1 MMFESL
7 PSDVKTF
14 MDWGWGQIEPYYD
27 ELAARELNATTV
39 DQWLKDWTSLGELIN
54 ESYTLLFVATTVDTT
69 DEAATKRFHSYLG
82 DIMEKMEP
90 KEQVLREKIL
100 ASGLQPP
107 GFEIALRNIQ
117 TDVNLFREENVPLFT
132 EEQKLSNEHDRII
145 GAQTVIWEGK
155 ELTLAQ
161 LKPIMNA
168 AERPV
173 REQIWRLISERRLA
187 DRPALNK
194 LWGQFLELRLK
205 MTKNAGYENYR
216 DFRWQQFKRFDYT
229 PEDCLT
235 FHEAI
240 EKVVVPAATRVYER
254 QRRKLGVESVRP
266 WDLDRDDVHPSS
278 RPPLH
283 PYQTVEELESKAE
296 AIFRQVDPYLA
307 DYFTTMRREKL
318 LDLDNR
324 KGKAPGGYCTT
335 LNRSHRAFIFMNAVG
350 VHDDVQTL
358 LHEAGHAFHAFE
370 TVKLPYN
377 QQRDVP
383 IEMCEVASMSME
395 LLSAP
400 YLPASQGG
408 YYSAKDAARARIE
421 HLEQNI
427 LFWPYMS
434 VVDAFQHWVYSNPQ
448 DALDAANCDEQWGKL
463 WARFIPGADWSGL
476 EDARVTGWHRK
487 PHIFDVPFYYVDY
500 GLAQMGAVQVW
511 RNALRDQAN
520 AVRQY
525 REALAL
531 GGTRSL
537 PELFAAAGAKFAFD
551 AVTLGELINLME
563 TTIHDLESVQD

>member
-1 MMFESL
+1 
-7 PSDVKTF
+7 
-14 MDWGWGQIEPYYD
+14 
-27 ELAARELNATTV
+27 
-39 DQWLKDWTSLGELIN
+39 
-54 ESYTLLFVATTVDTT
+54 
-69 DEAATKRFHSYLG
+69 
-82 DIMEKMEP
+82 
-90 KEQVLREKIL
+90 
-100 ASGLQPP
+100 

-307 DYFTTMRREKL
+307 EYFTTMRREKL

-370 TVKLPYN
+370 TV
-377 QQRDVP
+377 
-383 IEMCEVASMSME
+383 
-395 LLSAP
+395 
-400 YLPASQGG
+400 
-408 YYSAKDAARARIE
+408 
-421 HLEQNI
+421 
-427 LFWPYMS
+427 
-434 VVDAFQHWVYSNPQ
+434 
-448 DALDAANCDEQWGKL
+448 
-463 WARFIPGADWSGL
+463 
-476 EDARVTGWHRK
+476 
-487 PHIFDVPFYYVDY
+487 
-500 GLAQMGAVQVW
+500 
-511 RNALRDQAN
+511 
-520 AVRQY
+520 
-525 REALAL
+525 
-531 GGTRSL
+531 
-537 PELFAAAGAKFAFD
+537 
-551 AVTLGELINLME
+551 
-563 TTIHDLESVQD
+563 